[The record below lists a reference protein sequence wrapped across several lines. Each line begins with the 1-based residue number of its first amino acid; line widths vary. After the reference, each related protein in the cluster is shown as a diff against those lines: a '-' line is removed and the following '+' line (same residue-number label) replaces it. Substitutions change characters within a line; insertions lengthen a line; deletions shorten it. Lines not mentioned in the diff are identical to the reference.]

1 MEKMNKIGYGVV
13 NFVVILIIYERCSSK
28 HVSNL
33 SAILCCQINEAVRMY
48 QDKEVWHFGHCWDI
62 LRHEPKW
69 NDKLLETPTTG
80 RGKTKQPQN
89 APEDSLQT
97 QSVQAES
104 SLPPRPQGRDN
115 AKKRRAKGYA
125 ETSSSS
131 PAVEMLQKMHE
142 RGQEIEEQDAKQK
155 QELIDMEKERLQ
167 LQKMQWQRKLELM
180 EEQNRLKKE
189 EMETN
194 RFMSESQL
202 MFKKLDGLDPAIR
215 DWVVKKQLD
224 ILIRDG
230 VRPPNQGS
238 SGSDSGR
245 SNNTGGA

>member
-1 MEKMNKIGYGVV
+1 
-13 NFVVILIIYERCSSK
+13 
-28 HVSNL
+28 
-33 SAILCCQINEAVRMY
+33 
-48 QDKEVWHFGHCWDI
+48 
-62 LRHEPKW
+62 
-69 NDKLLETPTTG
+69 
-80 RGKTKQPQN
+80 
-89 APEDSLQT
+89 
-97 QSVQAES
+97 
-104 SLPPRPQGRDN
+104 
-115 AKKRRAKGYA
+115 
-125 ETSSSS
+125 
-131 PAVEMLQKMHE
+131 
-142 RGQEIEEQDAKQK
+142 
-155 QELIDMEKERLQ
+155 MEKERLQ

-224 ILIRDG
+224 ILLIRDG
-230 VRPPNQGS
+230 VRTPNQGS

>member
-1 MEKMNKIGYGVV
+1 
-13 NFVVILIIYERCSSK
+13 
-28 HVSNL
+28 
-33 SAILCCQINEAVRMY
+33 
-48 QDKEVWHFGHCWDI
+48 
-62 LRHEPKW
+62 
-69 NDKLLETPTTG
+69 
-80 RGKTKQPQN
+80 
-89 APEDSLQT
+89 
-97 QSVQAES
+97 
-104 SLPPRPQGRDN
+104 
-115 AKKRRAKGYA
+115 
-125 ETSSSS
+125 
-131 PAVEMLQKMHE
+131 MLQKMHE

-155 QELIDMEKERLQ
+155 QELIDMEKERLE